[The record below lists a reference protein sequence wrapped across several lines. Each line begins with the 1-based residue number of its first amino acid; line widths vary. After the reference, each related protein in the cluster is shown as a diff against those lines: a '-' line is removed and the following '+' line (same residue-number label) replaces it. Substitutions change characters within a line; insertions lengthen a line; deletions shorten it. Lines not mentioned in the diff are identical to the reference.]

1 MSESHPSFDPVW
13 EEIYHQGRQVNRY
26 PFDQIVAFVNRHQ
39 PKEKPRSETR
49 VLEVGCGAGN
59 NLWFAAREGFQ
70 VAGIDGSQSAIDYAR
85 TRFRSDGLSGDLRVG
100 DFVTLPW
107 QDGSFDF
114 VLDRAALTNC
124 GLADVRRAI
133 AEIRRVLRTGGK
145 FFFNPY
151 AQSHSSCAS
160 GHLGPDGLTLDITS
174 GGLQGMGPICFHS
187 RRDIDQVF
195 EVGWRLHAITLVERT
210 DVLRPGYNVMA
221 DWQVIAEKVG

>member
-1 MSESHPSFDPVW
+1 
-13 EEIYHQGRQVNRY
+13 
-26 PFDQIVAFVNRHQ
+26 
-39 PKEKPRSETR
+39 
-49 VLEVGCGAGN
+49 
-59 NLWFAAREGFQ
+59 
-70 VAGIDGSQSAIDYAR
+70 
-85 TRFRSDGLSGDLRVG
+85 
-100 DFVTLPW
+100 
-107 QDGSFDF
+107 

-160 GHLGPDGLTLDITS
+160 GHLGPDGLTLDIAS
-174 GGLQGMGPICFHS
+174 GGLQGMGPICYHS

>member
-39 PKEKPRSETR
+39 PKDKPRSETR

-85 TRFRSDGLSGDLRVG
+85 ARFQSDGLSADLRVG